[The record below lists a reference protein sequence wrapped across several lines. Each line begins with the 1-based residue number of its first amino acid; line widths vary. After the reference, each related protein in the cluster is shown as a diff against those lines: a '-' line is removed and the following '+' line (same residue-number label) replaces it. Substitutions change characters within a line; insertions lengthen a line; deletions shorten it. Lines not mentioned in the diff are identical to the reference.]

1 MLFRSSVDRAYR
13 QDDKFMM
20 HDNVL
25 LAIRKLQDTLGRPIF
40 SESYIVGEPDRLF
53 GYPVII
59 NNSMA
64 SSIATTAKTVLFGDF
79 SKYIIRD
86 ALDVQIVR
94 LDERYAEYG
103 QVAFTA
109 FLRTDAKVLMST
121 AIRLLTQ
128 A

>member
-1 MLFRSSVDRAYR
+1 
-13 QDDKFMM
+13 MM